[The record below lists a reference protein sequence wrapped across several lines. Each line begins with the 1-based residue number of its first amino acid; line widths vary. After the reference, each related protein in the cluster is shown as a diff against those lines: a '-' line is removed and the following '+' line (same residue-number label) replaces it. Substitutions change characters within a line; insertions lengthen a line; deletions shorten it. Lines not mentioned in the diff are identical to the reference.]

1 MYITKKCPN
10 FLTLK
15 LKRNT
20 YLFKRDSYAAGS
32 SRPCCEIRFPC
43 YSSRWISLIDH
54 PVYWREAVC
63 KIFVL
68 SSSSNTSSKL
78 SDVNAF
84 DPRCSSFMYPIGIRV
99 VEVVHSELHVNFL
112 KRIEYE
118 RFELDHNTLILYPE
132 RRIWKLVSSFLHR
145 EIYSWTEITTT
156 KTIKKN
162 SRFGYT
168 ERSFA
173 TIVRIRVRMSSAISN
188 GSSII
193 WLSQDNI
200 FIISCCRWGRLNFFI
215 LFQILAYIKLK
226 DLNMKF

>member
-43 YSSRWISLIDH
+43 YSSRWISLIGH

-68 SSSSNTSSKL
+68 SSSSNTGSKL

-156 KTIKKN
+156 KTIKKIHVL
-162 SRFGYT
+162 
-168 ERSFA
+168 A
-173 TIVRIRVRMSSAISN
+173 IRKGALQLSSEFESEWAQPYQMDRQ
-188 GSSII
+188 SSDCRKITYSSYHVI
-193 WLSQDNI
+193 DEVASIFSCSSKFWRVLS
-200 FIISCCRWGRLNFFI
+200 
-215 LFQILAYIKLK
+215 
-226 DLNMKF
+226 

>member
-43 YSSRWISLIDH
+43 YSSRWISLIGH

-156 KTIKKN
+156 KTIKKIHVL
-162 SRFGYT
+162 
-168 ERSFA
+168 A
-173 TIVRIRVRMSSAISN
+173 IRKGALQLSSEFESEWAQLYQMDRL
-188 GSSII
+188 SSDCRKITYSSYHVVDEVALI
-193 WLSQDNI
+193 FSYSSKFWRVLS
-200 FIISCCRWGRLNFFI
+200 
-215 LFQILAYIKLK
+215 
-226 DLNMKF
+226 